1 MIPACGHGDYQ
12 YFTEEELDDM
22 EQAMR
27 MGEEL
32 NRIADEI
39 EEENQIQRK
48 EFNQYG
54 YGYGDGYGNGKGG
67 N

>member
-12 YFTEEELDDM
+12 YFTEDELDDM

-48 EFNQYG
+48 EFTQEC
-54 YGYGDGYGNGKGG
+54 K
-67 N
+67 